1 MLNLDI
7 KLLGIKM
14 LTNIHFEDNGF
25 VFKALSFDEKKM
37 VLIANKFDTQNNF
50 IKKVE
55 LRMGEIPK
63 SVKKKLNPL
72 K

>member
-1 MLNLDI
+1 MITDI
-7 KLLGIKM
+7 K
-14 LTNIHFEDNGF
+14 FEDNGF
-25 VFKALSFDEKKM
+25 LFKALSFDNKKM
-37 VLIANKFDTQNNF
+37 VLVMNKFDQQNNF

>member
-1 MLNLDI
+1 MQKINF
-7 KLLGIKM
+7 
-14 LTNIHFEDNGF
+14 TFEMNNF
-25 VFKALSFDEKKM
+25 IYKSTSFDKKEM
-37 VLIANKFDTQNNF
+37 VLYANKHEKDDSF
-50 IKKVE
+50 IKKVQ

>member
-1 MLNLDI
+1 MI
-7 KLLGIKM
+7 TK
-14 LTNIHFEDNGF
+14 IHFEENGF
-25 VFKALSFDEKKM
+25 IFKALSFDNRKM
-37 VLIANKFDTQNNF
+37 VLIANKFDKQDNF

-63 SVKKKLNPL
+63 SVKKRLNPL

>member
-1 MLNLDI
+1 MI
-7 KLLGIKM
+7 TKI
-14 LTNIHFEDNGF
+14 TFEDNGF
-25 VFKALSFDEKKM
+25 IFKALSFDEKKT
-37 VLIANKFDTQNNF
+37 VLIANKFDQKDNF
-50 IKKVE
+50 IKKVT

>member
-1 MLNLDI
+1 MITKI
-7 KLLGIKM
+7 K
-14 LTNIHFEDNGF
+14 FEDNGF
-25 VFKALSFDEKKM
+25 VFKALSFDEKRM
-37 VLIANKFDTQNNF
+37 VLIANKFDKQDNF

>member
-1 MLNLDI
+1 LI
-7 KLLGIKM
+7 
-14 LTNIHFEDNGF
+14 TNIKFEDNGF
-25 VFKALSFDEKKM
+25 VFKILSFNESKM
-37 VLIANKFDTQNNF
+37 VLIANKFDMQNYF

-63 SVKKKLNPL
+63 SVKKKLHPL

>member
-1 MLNLDI
+1 MI
-7 KLLGIKM
+7 TKIR
-14 LTNIHFEDNGF
+14 FEENGF
-25 VFKALSFDEKKM
+25 IFKVLSFDNKKM
-37 VLIANKFDTQNNF
+37 VLSANKFDKQDNF

>member
-1 MLNLDI
+1 MI
-7 KLLGIKM
+7 
-14 LTNIHFEDNGF
+14 TNIKFEDNGF
-25 VFKALSFDEKKM
+25 IFKALSFDDKKM
-37 VLIANKFDTQNNF
+37 TLIANKFDKQDNF

-63 SVKKKLNPL
+63 SVKKRLNPL

>member
-1 MLNLDI
+1 MIDNL
-7 KLLGIKM
+7 
-14 LTNIHFEDNGF
+14 TFEENGF
-25 VFKALSFDEKKM
+25 IFKCISFNKNRNK
-37 VLIANKFDTQNNF
+37 LIANKFDKKNNF

-55 LRMGEIPK
+55 IKMGQIPK

>member
-1 MLNLDI
+1 LI
-7 KLLGIKM
+7 
-14 LTNIHFEDNGF
+14 TNIKFEDNGF
-25 VFKALSFDEKKM
+25 MFKVLSFNSKKM
-37 VLIANKFDTQNNF
+37 ILVVNKFDLKNNF

-63 SVKKKLNPL
+63 SVKKKLHPL

>member
-1 MLNLDI
+1 MVKDI
-7 KLLGIKM
+7 K
-14 LTNIHFEDNGF
+14 FEDNGF
-25 VFKALSFDEKKM
+25 IFKALSFDAKKM
-37 VLIANKFDTQNNF
+37 VLIANKFDKQDNF

>member
-1 MLNLDI
+1 MNNDI
-7 KLLGIKM
+7 GIEMITK
-14 LTNIHFEDNGF
+14 IKFEDNGF
-25 VFKALSFDEKKM
+25 VFKVLSFDDKKM
-37 VLIANKFDTQNNF
+37 VLIANKFDKQDNF
-50 IKKVE
+50 IKKVN

>member
-1 MLNLDI
+1 MILKI
-7 KLLGIKM
+7 MKR
-14 LTNIHFEDNGF
+14 
-25 VFKALSFDEKKM
+25 M
-37 VLIANKFDTQNNF
+37 VLIVNKFDKQDNF

-63 SVKKKLNPL
+63 SVKKRLNPL

>member
-1 MLNLDI
+1 MLTDI
-7 KLLGIKM
+7 K
-14 LTNIHFEDNGF
+14 FEDNDF
-25 VFKALSFDEKKM
+25 VFKVLSFNTTKM
-37 VLIANKFDTQNNF
+37 VLVTNKFDKQDNF

-63 SVKKKLNPL
+63 SVKKRLNPL

>member
-1 MLNLDI
+1 MITKI
-7 KLLGIKM
+7 K
-14 LTNIHFEDNGF
+14 FEDNGF
-25 VFKALSFDEKKM
+25 VFKALSFDNNKM
-37 VLIANKFDTQNNF
+37 VLCANKFDKQDNF

-63 SVKKKLNPL
+63 SVKKRLNPL

>member
-1 MLNLDI
+1 MI
-7 KLLGIKM
+7 
-14 LTNIHFEDNGF
+14 TNIKFEDNGF
-25 VFKALSFDEKKM
+25 IFKALSFDDKKM
-37 VLIANKFDTQNNF
+37 TLIANKFDKQDNF

-63 SVKKKLNPL
+63 SLKKRLNPL

>member
-1 MLNLDI
+1 MITDI
-7 KLLGIKM
+7 K
-14 LTNIHFEDNGF
+14 FEDNGF
-25 VFKALSFDEKKM
+25 VFKVLSFDEKKM
-37 VLIANKFDTQNNF
+37 VLIANKFDKKDNF
-50 IKKVE
+50 IKKVN

>member
-1 MLNLDI
+1 MI
-7 KLLGIKM
+7 
-14 LTNIHFEDNGF
+14 TNIRFEDNGF

-37 VLIANKFDTQNNF
+37 VLSANKFDKQDNF
-50 IKKVE
+50 IKKVV

-63 SVKKKLNPL
+63 SVKKRLNPL

>member
-1 MLNLDI
+1 M
-7 KLLGIKM
+7 
-14 LTNIHFEDNGF
+14 
-25 VFKALSFDEKKM
+25 FKVLSFNSKKM
-37 VLIANKFDTQNNF
+37 ILVVNKFDLKNNF

-63 SVKKKLNPL
+63 SVKKKLHPL

>member
-1 MLNLDI
+1 MI
-7 KLLGIKM
+7 
-14 LTNIHFEDNGF
+14 TEIHFEDNGF
-25 VFKALSFDEKKM
+25 IFKILSFDSKKM
-37 VLIANKFDTQNNF
+37 ILTANKYDKKNNF

-63 SVKKKLNPL
+63 SVKKKLHPL

>member
-1 MLNLDI
+1 MI
-7 KLLGIKM
+7 TK
-14 LTNIHFEDNGF
+14 IHFEENGF
-25 VFKALSFDEKKM
+25 IFKALSFDNKKM
-37 VLIANKFDTQNNF
+37 VLIANKFDKQDNF

-63 SVKKKLNPL
+63 SVKKRLNPL

>member
-1 MLNLDI
+1 MI
-7 KLLGIKM
+7 SKI
-14 LTNIHFEDNGF
+14 TFEDNGF
-25 VFKALSFDEKKM
+25 VFKALSFDDKRM
-37 VLIANKFDTQNNF
+37 VLIVNKFDKQDNF

-63 SVKKKLNPL
+63 SVKKRLNPL

>member
-1 MLNLDI
+1 MVFIESKN
-7 KLLGIKM
+7 
-14 LTNIHFEDNGF
+14 TNE
-25 VFKALSFDEKKM
+25 
-37 VLIANKFDTQNNF
+37 LIANKFDNKNNF

-55 LRMGEIPK
+55 IKMGQIPK

>member
-1 MLNLDI
+1 MI
-7 KLLGIKM
+7 EKIR
-14 LTNIHFEDNGF
+14 FEDNGF
-25 VFKALSFDEKKM
+25 VFKAISFDMKRM
-37 VLIANKFDTQNNF
+37 VLIANKCDQEDNF

-63 SVKKKLNPL
+63 SVKKRLNPL